1 MPHNQTV
8 LGNLLKGKNLDSF
21 LKRNRVAFSGVSSQ
35 NAKRGIISKFELS
48 PLKPHTRPQ
57 SMLIFDRDI
66 ISILETSYKTLT
78 YCNLVSCM
86 FITGLT
92 FDALSNARHLQWL
105 CLSNNQ
111 HLLDRCAI
119 SIVNNCTGLL
129 HLNISKCRKLTE
141 LTMGAIAGSL
151 ACLES
156 LDMSYNS
163 QMIANFRNPAMLK
176 NMGKLRS
183 LDVSY
188 CAFSD
193 YKLLSVIKHLTN
205 LETLSLEGCSLLT
218 MEGLTTILL
227 NSGTS
232 LRKVIISKTAIER
245 YNQDDLKQF
254 EMNKGLG
261 IELVYNRE

>member
-1 MPHNQTV
+1 
-8 LGNLLKGKNLDSF
+8 
-21 LKRNRVAFSGVSSQ
+21 
-35 NAKRGIISKFELS
+35 
-48 PLKPHTRPQ
+48 
-57 SMLIFDRDI
+57 
-66 ISILETSYKTLT
+66 
-78 YCNLVSCM
+78 
-86 FITGLT
+86 
-92 FDALSNARHLQWL
+92 
-105 CLSNNQ
+105 
-111 HLLDRCAI
+111 
-119 SIVNNCTGLL
+119 
-129 HLNISKCRKLTE
+129 
-141 LTMGAIAGSL
+141 
-151 ACLES
+151 
-156 LDMSYNS
+156 
-163 QMIANFRNPAMLK
+163 MLK

-254 EMNKGLG
+254 EMNKGLE